1 MKAHFVLCALL
12 VSSFSAT
19 AEEWVSV
26 GAAPSVAPASSSDT
40 APVLA
45 NPQTPVV
52 ADTSSESADPS
63 LVNELLMQIE
73 QMQQELS
80 MLREQLDQQGNELRE
95 LRQDSDNRYLDLD
108 RRIVFLTNEAEKQV
122 AAPVAATPSATAGQT
137 PQEAYAAAMQL
148 VKDKEFEKANAAFD
162 EFVQNHPDSNLVAN
176 AYYWNGEISLVRG
189 DYPAALTNF
198 RQVVDQYPDHSKA
211 ADASYKYAVTLH
223 RSGKDA
229 EARQWLQKV
238 IDTYKGSSQG
248 TVRLA
253 ETYLKKISVN
263 P

>member
-26 GAAPSVAPASSSDT
+26 GAAPSVAPATSSEAT
-40 APVLA
+40 PVLA
-45 NPQTPVV
+45 APHVDSTP
-52 ADTSSESADPS
+52 AESSDPS
-63 LVNELLMQIE
+63 LVNELLMQLE

-108 RRIVFLTNEAEKQV
+108 RRIVYLTTEAEKQL
-122 AAPVAATPSATAGQT
+122 AAPVVSKQT
-137 PQEAYAAAMQL
+137 SGNANKSPQEAYAAAMQL
-148 VKDKEFEKANAAFD
+148 VKDKQFEEANTAFD
-162 EFVQNHPDSNLVAN
+162 SFVADYPDSDLVAN

-189 DYPAALTNF
+189 ELDAALTNF
-198 RQVVDQYPDHSKA
+198 RQVVDGYPDHNKA

-229 EARQWLQKV
+229 EAKQWLQKV
-238 IDTYKGSSQG
+238 IEQYQGKAQG

-253 ETYLKKISVN
+253 EAYLKKIQ
-263 P
+263 